1 MDSKLKKR
9 LLKKSNIDKIINKTT
24 QNIYKKQLN
33 QINRI
38 DKELQTKSCFI
49 NKNLEIQNNLKNS
62 WAQSEQLL
70 NQQMQ
75 SNSENVSS
83 LAYNFNQMQE
93 IQRK

>member
-1 MDSKLKKR
+1 LDSKLKKR

-93 IQRK
+93 IKRK

>member
-1 MDSKLKKR
+1 MVTKKR

-93 IQRK
+93 IKRK

>member
-9 LLKKSNIDKIINKTT
+9 LLRKSNIDKIINKTT

-70 NQQMQ
+70 N
-75 SNSENVSS
+75 
-83 LAYNFNQMQE
+83 
-93 IQRK
+93 

>member
-1 MDSKLKKR
+1 LDSKLKKR